1 VVTSVPST
9 VGNSFTLVATDSV
22 FAPSNSVLN
31 GSLNI
36 GDQMVVTL
44 AGTVLPFVIVDK
56 GLGNPALP
64 TNGFDGSTSV
74 SAIQPGMTVL
84 FPVTAYTAQSGTTP
98 GAASTISFALR
109 FSRITTTMATAT
121 SPDFSITGSGLPP
134 FFGIVTNQI
143 VRTNPGRLS
152 VDGAQTI
159 TAIPVGNTISSSAL
173 ILNPNGNPAFAAQ
186 SVRAH

>member
-1 VVTSVPST
+1 
-9 VGNSFTLVATDSV
+9 
-22 FAPSNSVLN
+22 
-31 GSLNI
+31 
-36 GDQMVVTL
+36 
-44 AGTVLPFVIVDK
+44 
-56 GLGNPALP
+56 
-64 TNGFDGSTSV
+64 
-74 SAIQPGMTVL
+74 MTVL